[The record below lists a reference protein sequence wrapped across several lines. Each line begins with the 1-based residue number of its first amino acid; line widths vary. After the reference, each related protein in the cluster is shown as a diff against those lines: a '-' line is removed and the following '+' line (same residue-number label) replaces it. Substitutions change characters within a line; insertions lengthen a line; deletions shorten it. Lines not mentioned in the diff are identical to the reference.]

1 MPKIE
6 DLRKKIDELDDRL
19 LALLN
24 RRAKLVMEIGR
35 IKKKENSQFYVPDR
49 EKRILE
55 RLTKNNEGPFPNESL
70 QAVLKEIFSA
80 SLSLEAPAK
89 IAYLGPKA
97 TFSHLACL
105 QQFGYS
111 AQYAPVNSISEVFA
125 EVERGLAE
133 YGVVP
138 IENSTEGVV
147 SHTLDMFMDSELKI
161 SGEIMLEV
169 SHYLMNQTGN
179 ISDVMKIYSHPQP
192 LAQCKNWLEKNLR
205 GTALVEASSTTRAAE
220 MAAEDPSIAA
230 IGSRLAAEMYGLRIL
245 RERIEDNVNNFTRFL
260 IISKKSP
267 ARTGK
272 DKTSIMFSVK
282 DRSGALYD
290 MLKPFAERGISLTKI
305 ESRPSRKKA
314 WEYHFFVDI
323 EGHIADRKVKEAVS
337 ELGESCLFI
346 KVLGAYPTAQINRAV
361 LK

>member
-6 DLRKKIDELDDRL
+6 DLRKKIDEIDDEL
-19 LALLN
+19 LGLLN
-24 RRAKLVMEIGR
+24 SRAKLVIEIGR
-35 IKKKENSQFYVPDR
+35 IKKEQNTVFHVPDR
-49 EKRILE
+49 EKQILE
-55 RLTKNNEGPFPNESL
+55 RLAKKNKGPFPTESL

-80 SLSLEAPAK
+80 SLSLESPAK
-89 IAYLGPKA
+89 IAYLGPRA
-97 TFSHLACL
+97 TFSHLACI

-111 AQYAPVNSISEVFA
+111 AQYVPVNSIKEVFA

-138 IENSTEGVV
+138 IENSTEGVI
-147 SHTLDMFMDSELKI
+147 SYTLDMFMDSDLNI

-169 SHYLMNQTGN
+169 SHYLMNHTGKL
-179 ISDVMKIYSHPQP
+179 SDVKKIYSHPQP
-192 LAQCKNWLEKNLR
+192 LAQCKHWLEQNMKDVPVAE
-205 GTALVEASSTTRAAE
+205 TSSTTKAAE
-220 MAAEDPSIAA
+220 MAVEDPSLAA
-230 IGSRLAAEMYGLRIL
+230 IGSKLAADIYGLKIL
-245 RERIEDNVNNFTRFL
+245 RERIEDNVNNYTRFL

-272 DKTSIMFSVK
+272 DKTSILFSVK
-282 DRSGALYD
+282 DRPGALYD

-323 EGHIADRKVKEAVS
+323 EGHYEDPEVKEAIE
-337 ELGESCLFI
+337 ELSRNCLFI
-346 KVLGAYPTAQINRAV
+346 KVLGAYPAARIG
-361 LK
+361 K

>member
-6 DLRKKIDELDDRL
+6 DLRKKIDELDDKL
-19 LALLN
+19 LGLLN
-24 RRAKLVMEIGR
+24 RRAKLVIDVGN
-35 IKKKENSQFYVPDR
+35 IKKKQKTEFHVPDR
-49 EKRILE
+49 EKQILE
-55 RLTKNNEGPFPNESL
+55 RLAEKNKGPFPNESL

-80 SLSLEAPAK
+80 SLSLESPVK

-111 AQYAPVNSISEVFA
+111 AQYVPVNSISEVFA
-125 EVERGLAE
+125 AVERGLAE

-147 SHTLDMFMDSELKI
+147 SHTLDMFMDSDLGI

-169 SHYLMNQTGN
+169 SHYLMNLSGN
-179 ISDVMKIYSHPQP
+179 ISDVKKIYSHPQP
-192 LAQCKNWLEKNLR
+192 LAQCKNWLEKTLT
-205 GTALVEASSTTRAAE
+205 GIALVETSSTTRAAE
-220 MAAEDPSIAA
+220 LSADDQSIAA
-230 IGSRLAAEMYGLRIL
+230 IGSRLAAEMYGLKIL
-245 RERIEDNVNNFTRFL
+245 RERIEDNVNNYTRFL

-272 DKTSIMFSVK
+272 EKTSIMFSVK
-282 DRSGALYD
+282 DRPGALYD
-290 MLKPFAERGISLTKI
+290 MLKPFAERNISLTKI

-323 EGHIADRKVKEAVS
+323 EGHIADQKVKEAID
-337 ELGESCLFI
+337 ELGKNCLFI
-346 KVLGAYPTAQINRAV
+346 KVLGAYPAAQTG
-361 LK
+361 K